1 MTLREKLAKVLR
13 EHFSAYHMCNCGAM
27 VYGPDE
33 FREHLLDELEKAV
46 SA

>member
-1 MTLREKLAKVLR
+1 MTLREKLAEVLR
-13 EHFSAYHMCNCGAM
+13 EHFSMYRMCNCGVTVLDSDA
-27 VYGPDE
+27 